1 MAQLQG
7 LVSNNGRLY
16 AAWKGV
22 PGDERIYYSVWN
34 GNAPWSPDTSMGGVT
49 STGPSL
55 TAFNGAVFA
64 AWKGEWTDTRLFF
77 SSLGA
82 NPIWSPLELIPGA
95 FRASNKTVGDGCG
108 R

>member
-34 GNAPWSPDTSMGGVT
+34 GNAPSSPDTSMGGVT

-64 AWKGEWTDTRLFF
+64 TWKGE
-77 SSLGA
+77 
-82 NPIWSPLELIPGA
+82 
-95 FRASNKTVGDGCG
+95 
-108 R
+108 